1 MRFFFFLMLLP
12 ALSYSLEIDEKLTIR
27 IIKLSESKKTILVNR
42 GAEDGLVVGDQAK
55 FIDQSGV
62 IARGVVEKVSPTRT
76 VWSIYSVVNP
86 SEMVPEKVLNIKI
99 TDPLKLTGDET
110 KELSD
115 KDLTVETPKEV
126 PKMDPSLPIKEGAK
140 EEKKSKEVVIRN
152 LETKQDAK
160 GQGRSLLDRSTYELV
175 GGFNFNSQD
184 YSVDLGSETSQN
196 SITQLSLSL
205 SLEKYFQTTQSFW
218 RKFSFLAGLDWQS
231 YSYDENK
238 AREGSIP
245 EDLLGFG
252 LGINYHLFNDPFVAD
267 GLIPFVS
274 LGIGFGSRTFNIIDQ
289 GKAYLEDAS
298 LFYFNIGI
306 GAKYFTASGW
316 GFRASLDY
324 YSRSMTGNTA
334 INGVMP
340 DITSSGPRFWLGM
353 SYRF

>member
-1 MRFFFFLMLLP
+1 MRLLFFLFLFP
-12 ALSYSLEIDEKLTIR
+12 VVSFALEIDEKLTIR

-62 IARGVVEKVSPTRT
+62 VARGVVEKVSPTRS

-110 KELSD
+110 KELSE
-115 KDLTVETPKEV
+115 KDLNVDTLAEK
-126 PKMDPSLPIKEGAK
+126 PKMEPSMPVKAEVK
-140 EEKKSKEVVIRN
+140 TDKKSKEVVIRN

-160 GQGRSLLDRSTYELV
+160 GQGRSLLDRTSLELV

-184 YSVDLGSETSQN
+184 YSVDTGSGTTNN
-196 SITQLSLSL
+196 SITQLALSL
-205 SLEKYFQTTQSFW
+205 SLEKYFQNPQSFW
-218 RKFSFLAGLDWQS
+218 RNFSFLVSLDYQS
-231 YSYDENK
+231 FSFDENL
-238 AREGSIP
+238 AREGSVP
-245 EDLLGFG
+245 EDLFG
-252 LGINYHLFNDPFVAD
+252 LGLGVNYHLFQDPFVS
-267 GLIPFVS
+267 GGFIPFIG
-274 LGIGFGSRTFNIIDQ
+274 LGLGFGSRTFNLID
-289 GKAYLEDAS
+289 GSTAYLEDAD

-306 GAKYFTASGW
+306 GAKYFTDSGW

-324 YSRSMTGNTA
+324 YSRSMTGKTA
-334 INGVMP
+334 INGAMP
-340 DITSSGPRFWLGM
+340 EISATGPRFWLGM